1 MSSTGLFLP
10 CSALFLFLTKASP
23 LAKGR
28 RAAAAARC
36 STGPAMSASHEEGE
50 MEGLPMVGRRR
61 ALVSAVCGTSVL
73 GFAGY
78 GLAATQGLLAGRIPG
93 LSEPDENGK
102 FFLFSSFVIE
112 LG

>member
-1 MSSTGLFLP
+1 MNSTVLFSP
-10 CSALFLFLTKASP
+10 SSALFLFLTKASP
-23 LAKGR
+23 LVKG
-28 RAAAAARC
+28 RAAAVRC

-61 ALVSAVCGTSVL
+61 ALVSAVCGASVL
-73 GFAGY
+73 GFAGH

-93 LSEPDENGK
+93 LSDPDENGK
-102 FFLFSSFVIE
+102 FFNLFSSFVIE